1 MLGLAFPYTSLS
13 LIWASSF
20 LLFALLFLNTLAVD
34 KRKLITF
41 RSGWLQCVSAQLLI
55 FLFFPVLQ
63 TALAS
68 LLLRDQDFVFGVAV
82 AALAPCALVNPFFAG
97 QRGGDTGL
105 ALLNVIV
112 STLLCPFVTVPLLA
126 LSKLAPVFLDTRY
139 LLVYLSLLTVVPVAL
154 SFTVSYFFPK
164 LPSRAAKWLPTGN
177 SLILALL
184 MFILVGSSL
193 NRVPLR
199 LLLNYDFAVLVGLF
213 LFFDFGV
220 FLITFKGAQGFI
232 KKAKAETMAL
242 SVSSRNFAVS
252 SSLMLA
258 FHPKAALPSAVGLI
272 IHCFF
277 FQWLLNAKKG
287 AR

>member
-1 MLGLAFPYTSLS
+1 M
-13 LIWASSF
+13 
-20 LLFALLFLNTLAVD
+20 D
-34 KRKLITF
+34 KKKLISV
-41 RSGWLQCVSAQLLI
+41 RAGWLQCIAAQGLV

-68 LLLRDQDFVFGVAV
+68 LWLRDQDFVFGVAV
-82 AALAPCALVNPFFAG
+82 ASLAPCALVNPFFAR
-97 QRGGDTGL
+97 QRGGDSGL

-126 LSKLAPVFLDTRY
+126 LSHLAPVFLDTRY
-139 LLVYLSLLTVVPVAL
+139 LLVYLSLLTVLPVAA
-154 SFTVSYFFPK
+154 SFTLSYIFPQ
-164 LPSRAAKWLPTGN
+164 LPGRTVKWLPAGN

-199 LLLNYDFAVLVGLF
+199 LLLNHDFAVLVGLF
-213 LFFDFGV
+213 ILFDFGV
-220 FLITFKGAQGFI
+220 FLVTRYGAAVFVTKVKG
-232 KKAKAETMAL
+232 ETLAL

-277 FQWLLNAKKG
+277 FQWLLNAKSG
-287 AR
+287 GVR